1 MQPTDAL
8 VQTLHPIVF
17 CSHQAP
23 PIARLRPLLVGRPH
37 PRHWLPRLQGVVR
50 LPATGRSL

>member
-1 MQPTDAL
+1 MQPADTL
-8 VQTLHPIVF
+8 VLRLQLIVIG
-17 CSHQAP
+17 SHQAP
-23 PIARLRPLLVGRPH
+23 PLSRLRALLLGRPH

>member
-1 MQPTDAL
+1 MQPADAL
-8 VQTLHPIVF
+8 VLRNTIVF
-17 CSHQAP
+17 GSHQAP
-23 PIARLRPLLVGRPH
+23 PLSRLRVLLLGRPH

>member
-1 MQPTDAL
+1 MQPADAL
-8 VQTLHPIVF
+8 VLRPQLIVF
-17 CSHQAP
+17 GSHQAP
-23 PIARLRPLLVGRPH
+23 PLSRLRVLLLGRLH